1 MEFLVKSVRPETL
14 KTATLVLAVGEGRKL
29 GASAKAVDDATG
41 GAISAVLKRGDLAG
55 KVGQTL
61 LLQSLPNL
69 KAERVLL
76 VGAGKEREL
85 GDRQY
90 RKLASAVLSTLKGL
104 AGADAALALGDLA
117 VKGRGAHAK
126 ARLLVETLA
135 DGLYVFDRYKSQ
147 KAEPLKLK
155 KLTLL
160 ADKADSAAVEQGSKE
175 AQAIANGMAL
185 TRDLGNLPPNVC
197 HPTFLGEQA
206 KGLAKEFKGLKVEVL
221 DEKKLRELGMGSF
234 LAVAQGSDQPPRLI
248 VLQYNGAKKDQ
259 APHVLV
265 GKGITFDTGG
275 ISLKPGLGMDE
286 MKFDMCGAASVFGTF
301 RAVLELQLPIN
312 LVGLLACA
320 ENMPSGGATRPGD
333 IVTTMSGQTVEI
345 LNTDA
350 EGRLV
355 LCDALTY
362 AERFKPQSVI
372 DIATLTGACIVALG
386 SNTSGLMGNN
396 EALVR
401 QLLKAGEFADDRA
414 WQLPLFD
421 EYQEQLDS
429 PFADIANIGG
439 PKAGTITAGC
449 FLSRFAKKYH
459 WAPPGHRRHRLDQ
472 RRQGQRRH
480 RPPGSVV
487 DPVPAGTGQVTRVD
501 FYVIPSADPS
511 ARLQVA
517 CRLAEKAWRQGMQV
531 YLHCADEAQR
541 SELDGRLWS
550 FRGEAFIPHS
560 LAEEDAEAP
569 VALGLG
575 EPPGNHRDL
584 LINLTLEAPGFV
596 PNFSRVAELV
606 VEEPAIR
613 QAARDKFRFYR
624 EQGYPLQD
632 HRLPRI

>member
-14 KTATLVLAVGEGRKL
+14 KTATLVIAVGEGRKL
-29 GASAKAVDDATG
+29 GATAKAVDEATG
-41 GAISAVLKRGDLAG
+41 GAIANLLKRGDLAG

-61 LLQSLPNL
+61 LLQDLPNL

-85 GDRQY
+85 SDRAY
-90 RKLASAVLSTLKGL
+90 RKLVSAVLGNLKSLG
-104 AGADAALALGDLA
+104 GADAVLALGDLA
-117 VKGRGAHAK
+117 VKGRNAHGK
-126 ARLLVETLA
+126 ARLQVETLA
-135 DGLYVFDRYKSQ
+135 DGTYVFDRFKSQ
-147 KAEPLKLK
+147 KAEALKLK
-155 KLTLL
+155 KITLL
-160 ADKADSAAVEQGSKE
+160 ADKGDAAAVEQGAKE

-185 TRDLGNLPPNVC
+185 TRDLGNLPPNLC

-206 KGLAKEFKGLKVEVL
+206 KALGKEYKSLKVEVL

-248 VLQYNGAKKDQ
+248 VLQYNGAKKKDE

-312 LVGLLACA
+312 LVGVMACA

-362 AERFKPQSVI
+362 VERFKPQSVV

-396 EALVR
+396 DTLVK
-401 QLLKAGEFADDRA
+401 QLLKAGEVADDRA

-449 FLSRFAKKYH
+449 FLSRFAKKFH
-459 WAPPGHRRHRLDQ
+459 WAHLDIAGTAWISGGKDKGATG
-472 RRQGQRRH
+472 R
-480 RPPGSVV
+480 
-487 DPVPAGTGQVTRVD
+487 PVPLLTQ
-501 FYVIPSADPS
+501 
-511 ARLQVA
+511 
-517 CRLAEKAWRQGMQV
+517 
-531 YLHCADEAQR
+531 YL
-541 SELDGRLWS
+541 LDR
-550 FRGEAFIPHS
+550 A
-560 LAEEDAEAP
+560 
-569 VALGLG
+569 
-575 EPPGNHRDL
+575 
-584 LINLTLEAPGFV
+584 
-596 PNFSRVAELV
+596 
-606 VEEPAIR
+606 
-613 QAARDKFRFYR
+613 K
-624 EQGYPLQD
+624 
-632 HRLPRI
+632 

>member
-117 VKGRGAHAK
+117 VKGRDAHAK

-206 KGLAKEFKGLKVEVL
+206 KGLAKEFKSLKVEVL

-459 WAPPGHRRHRLDQ
+459 WAHLDIA
-472 RRQGQRRH
+472 GTAWISGGKDKGATW
-480 RPPGSVV
+480 PPGSVV

-596 PNFSRVAELV
+596 ANFSRVAELV

>member
-1 MEFLVKSVRPETL
+1 MEFLVKSVSPQTL

-29 GASAKAVDDATG
+29 GTVAQAVDTASG
-41 GAISAVLKRGDLAG
+41 GAIAALLKRGDLAG

-61 LLQSLPNL
+61 LLQALPNL

-85 GDRQY
+85 SDRQY
-90 RKLASAVLSTLKGL
+90 RKLVSSVLASLKSLGGGDAV
-104 AGADAALALGDLA
+104 LALGDLA
-117 VKGRGAHAK
+117 VKGRDAHGK

-135 DGLYVFDRYKSQ
+135 DGLYVFDRFKSQ
-147 KAEPLKLK
+147 KADAPKLK
-155 KLTLL
+155 KITLL
-160 ADKADSAAVEQGSKE
+160 ADKADAPAVEQGARQ

-185 TRDLGNLPPNVC
+185 TRDLGNLPPNLC
-197 HPTFLGEQA
+197 HPSFLADEA
-206 KGLAKEFKGLKVEVL
+206 KALAKAHKNLKVEVL
-221 DEKKLRELGMGSF
+221 DEKKLRELGMGAF
-234 LAVAQGSDQPPRLI
+234 LAVAQGSEQPPRLI
-248 VLQYNGAKKDQ
+248 VLQYNGGKKDE
-259 APHVLV
+259 APYALV

-320 ENMPSGGATRPGD
+320 ENMPSGRATRPGD

-355 LCDALTY
+355 LCDTLTY
-362 AERFKPQSVI
+362 AERFKPQAVV

-386 SNTSGLMGNN
+386 ANTSGLMGNN
-396 EALVR
+396 DALVR
-401 QLLKAGEFADDRA
+401 QLLKAGEYADDRA

-459 WAPPGHRRHRLDQ
+459 WAHLDIAGTAWISGGKDKGATG
-472 RRQGQRRH
+472 R
-480 RPPGSVV
+480 
-487 DPVPAGTGQVTRVD
+487 PVPLLTQYLLDRV
-501 FYVIPSADPS
+501 
-511 ARLQVA
+511 
-517 CRLAEKAWRQGMQV
+517 K
-531 YLHCADEAQR
+531 
-541 SELDGRLWS
+541 
-550 FRGEAFIPHS
+550 
-560 LAEEDAEAP
+560 
-569 VALGLG
+569 
-575 EPPGNHRDL
+575 
-584 LINLTLEAPGFV
+584 
-596 PNFSRVAELV
+596 
-606 VEEPAIR
+606 
-613 QAARDKFRFYR
+613 
-624 EQGYPLQD
+624 
-632 HRLPRI
+632 

>member
-1 MEFLVKSVRPETL
+1 MEFLVKSVSPQTL

-29 GASAKAVDDATG
+29 GTVAQAVDTASG
-41 GAISAVLKRGDLAG
+41 GAIAALLKRGDLAG

-61 LLQSLPNL
+61 LLQALPNL

-85 GDRQY
+85 SDRQY
-90 RKLASAVLSTLKGL
+90 RKLVSSVLASLKSLGGGDAV
-104 AGADAALALGDLA
+104 LALGDLA
-117 VKGRGAHAK
+117 VKGRDAHGK

-135 DGLYVFDRYKSQ
+135 DGLYVFDRFKSQ
-147 KAEPLKLK
+147 KADAPKLK
-155 KLTLL
+155 KITLL
-160 ADKADSAAVEQGSKE
+160 ADKADAPAVEQGARQ

-185 TRDLGNLPPNVC
+185 TRDLGNLPPNLC
-197 HPTFLGEQA
+197 HPSFLADEA
-206 KGLAKEFKGLKVEVL
+206 KALAKAHKNLKVEVL
-221 DEKKLRELGMGSF
+221 DEKKLRELGMGAF
-234 LAVAQGSDQPPRLI
+234 LAVAQGSEQPPRLI
-248 VLQYNGAKKDQ
+248 VLQYNGGKKDE
-259 APHVLV
+259 APYALV

-320 ENMPSGGATRPGD
+320 ENMPSGRATRPGD

-355 LCDALTY
+355 LCDTLTY
-362 AERFKPQSVI
+362 AERFKPQAVV

-386 SNTSGLMGNN
+386 ANTSGLMGNN
-396 EALVR
+396 DALVR
-401 QLLKAGEFADDRA
+401 QLLKAGEHADDRA

-459 WAPPGHRRHRLDQ
+459 WAHLDIAGTAWISGGKDKGATG
-472 RRQGQRRH
+472 R
-480 RPPGSVV
+480 
-487 DPVPAGTGQVTRVD
+487 PVPLLTQYLLDRV
-501 FYVIPSADPS
+501 
-511 ARLQVA
+511 
-517 CRLAEKAWRQGMQV
+517 K
-531 YLHCADEAQR
+531 
-541 SELDGRLWS
+541 
-550 FRGEAFIPHS
+550 
-560 LAEEDAEAP
+560 
-569 VALGLG
+569 
-575 EPPGNHRDL
+575 
-584 LINLTLEAPGFV
+584 
-596 PNFSRVAELV
+596 
-606 VEEPAIR
+606 
-613 QAARDKFRFYR
+613 
-624 EQGYPLQD
+624 
-632 HRLPRI
+632 

>member
-1 MEFLVKSVRPETL
+1 MRRRACWWKPWPMACTSSI
-14 KTATLVLAVGEGRKL
+14 ATRA
-29 GASAKAVDDATG
+29 
-41 GAISAVLKRGDLAG
+41 
-55 KVGQTL
+55 
-61 LLQSLPNL
+61 
-69 KAERVLL
+69 
-76 VGAGKEREL
+76 
-85 GDRQY
+85 
-90 RKLASAVLSTLKGL
+90 
-104 AGADAALALGDLA
+104 
-117 VKGRGAHAK
+117 
-126 ARLLVETLA
+126 
-135 DGLYVFDRYKSQ
+135 SQ

-155 KLTLL
+155 RLTLL

-459 WAPPGHRRHRLDQ
+459 WAHLDIAGTAWISGGKDKGATG
-472 RRQGQRRH
+472 R
-480 RPPGSVV
+480 
-487 DPVPAGTGQVTRVD
+487 PVPLLTQ
-501 FYVIPSADPS
+501 
-511 ARLQVA
+511 
-517 CRLAEKAWRQGMQV
+517 
-531 YLHCADEAQR
+531 YL
-541 SELDGRLWS
+541 
-550 FRGEAFIPHS
+550 
-560 LAEEDAEAP
+560 
-569 VALGLG
+569 
-575 EPPGNHRDL
+575 
-584 LINLTLEAPGFV
+584 LERA
-596 PNFSRVAELV
+596 
-606 VEEPAIR
+606 
-613 QAARDKFRFYR
+613 K
-624 EQGYPLQD
+624 
-632 HRLPRI
+632 